1 MFPTACTSLTQ
12 FGSYVNLQSEG
23 GRMAEELGEGIK
35 LFMRTDE
42 KFRHRMLK
50 IVSSLVVREGM
61 LDVQ

>member
-1 MFPTACTSLTQ
+1 
-12 FGSYVNLQSEG
+12 
-23 GRMAEELGEGIK
+23 MAEELGEGIK